1 MSKEYSDQEIEE
13 ILDTQAQKMNRVFIR
28 ILHSI
33 GEREVLAI
41 IAMILIFIGV
51 LVFIYAMEREQ

>member
-1 MSKEYSDQEIEE
+1 MSKFSDEEIEK
-13 ILDTQAQKMNRVFIR
+13 ILDTQAQKMNRVLIR

-33 GEREVLAI
+33 GEREVLAM
-41 IAMILIFIGV
+41 IAVILIFIGV